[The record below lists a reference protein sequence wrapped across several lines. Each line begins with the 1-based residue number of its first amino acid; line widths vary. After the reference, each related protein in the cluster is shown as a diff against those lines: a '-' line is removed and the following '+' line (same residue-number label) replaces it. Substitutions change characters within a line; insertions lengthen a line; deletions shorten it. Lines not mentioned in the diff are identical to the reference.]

1 MSKEF
6 IKKEIDQIIN
16 DQNHPYPQNLALACA
31 WILGNLKGINLKILD
46 VKEISSL
53 ADYFII
59 GSATNSKQ
67 AQAMADEIISQLK
80 RSGQKI
86 ISSEGLNNS
95 DWVLIDIGDVLV
107 HIFLET
113 SRENY
118 DIDSLWPNAQTV
130 KIPTSYYLS
139 SPEETTE
146 EIEKSYF

>member
-16 DQNHPYPQNLALACA
+16 DQSTPYPQNVALACA
-31 WILGNLKGINLKILD
+31 WVLGNLKGINLKILD

-53 ADYFII
+53 SDYFII
-59 GSATNSKQ
+59 GSASNHKQ
-67 AQAMADEIISQLK
+67 AQAMAEEIITQLK
-80 RSGQKI
+80 RSGEKV
-86 ISSEGLNNS
+86 ISCEGLNSS

-113 SRENY
+113 SRESY
-118 DIDSLWPNAQTV
+118 DLDTLWANAPIL